1 MASRKSPEEKAAEVA
16 AKEAS
21 ANVLRNITGETFE
34 SIRKDEDT
42 DDLFGGDAEVAEA
55 PSIAQQAP
63 ELQQQAA
70 EAVAAEPL
78 KVQTE
83 SEVKMPSN
91 YYPISMAALPSNG
104 KAYGDKQIYL
114 RNFKVIEIKKLATI
128 NEKTAEDTINKIL
141 SDCVKG
147 VEYKDLLSNDKTAI
161 MFFIRVNTFPDPRY
175 KLNFSCTNEVNAID
189 EETGEI
195 VKDER
200 NLPVKVQ
207 CGHHGDLHF
216 TANDLKIEK
225 LDDDFTKEDLIFSLE
240 NGDSITW
247 KFATVADEL
256 AMTAEVDV
264 ARGELI
270 EAGVEKD
277 YIDEDMLAHAFLI
290 DTINNVPLSLLEKYI
305 YISEDVDSA
314 AYIKFVTEITKRFS
328 FGIDTNVE
336 TTCKKCGGSVSVA
349 VMFSGE
355 FFFPEYRSK

>member
-1 MASRKSPEEKAAEVA
+1 MASRKSAEEKAAIDA

-21 ANVLRNITGETFE
+21 ANVLKNITGAKFE
-34 SIRKDEDT
+34 LINEEESE
-42 DDLFGGDAEVAEA
+42 LFGGDAESTPLVEAATTPTTEA
-55 PSIAQQAP
+55 PVIKKTD
-63 ELQQQAA
+63 
-70 EAVAAEPL
+70 EPI

-83 SEVKMPSN
+83 TEVKMPAN
-91 YYPISMAALPSNG
+91 YYPIDMDSLPSNG
-104 KAYGDKQIYL
+104 KVYGDSQIYL

-128 NEKTAEDTINKIL
+128 SEKTAEDTINKIL
-141 SDCVKG
+141 GDCVKG
-147 VEYKDLLSNDKTAI
+147 VEYKNLLSNDKTAI

-195 VKDER
+195 VKNEN
-200 NLPVKVQ
+200 NLPVKVA
-207 CGHHGDLHF
+207 CGHPGDLHF

-225 LDDDFTKEDLIFSLE
+225 LSDDFKKEDLIFELE
-240 NGDSITW
+240 GGDTITW
-247 KFATVADEL
+247 KFATVTDEQNMKSEVDAARDEL
-256 AMTAEVDV
+256 M
-264 ARGELI
+264 

-290 DTINNVPLSLLEKYI
+290 DTINSTPLSLIEKYL
-305 YISEDVDSA
+305 YISEDIEPA
-314 AYIKFVTEITKRFS
+314 AYIKFVTEITSRFS
-328 FGIDTNVE
+328 FGIDTNIQ